1 MYRALSWIAAIIA
14 LAACAPPAGTAVIAP
29 PTAAL
34 STATR
39 FASATPS
46 RAPTSPPTAAWTP
59 TRPPA
64 SPTPQPIPTRE
75 VHCPAGQP
83 WSGTQGGFALYLCA
97 DPQPPELGRPV
108 AIEVTLTDAAGEL
121 ISEAEVKLTLV
132 GGMGGME
139 GEHDEDFSVQLEAGE
154 AGRYGAATTIGPPD
168 LVLTG
173 MAITVQHQGR
183 SVTFN
188 ITPDELRPETP

>member
-1 MYRALSWIAAIIA
+1 MYRAMSWIAAAVA
-14 LAACAPPAGTAVIAP
+14 LAACAPPAGTAAIAP

-34 STATR
+34 STAAR
-39 FASATPS
+39 LVSATPTH
-46 RAPTSPPTAAWTP
+46 ALTSPPTAAWTP
-59 TRPPA
+59 TRLPA
-64 SPTPQPIPTRE
+64 SPTPRPIPTLE
-75 VHCPAGQP
+75 VHCPAGEP
-83 WSGTQGGFALYLCA
+83 WSGTQGGFALYVCA

-108 AIEVTLTDAAGEL
+108 AVAVTLTDAAGEL

-139 GEHDEDFSVQLEAGE
+139 GEHDEDFSVELEAGE

-173 MAITVQHQGR
+173 VAITVQHQGR
-183 SVTFN
+183 SGTFN
-188 ITPDELRPETP
+188 ITPDELRPDTP

>member
-1 MYRALSWIAAIIA
+1 MQRVISWIAAVAA
-14 LAACAPPAGTAVIAP
+14 LAACAPPAGTAAIAP
-29 PTAAL
+29 PTAEL

-39 FASATPS
+39 LAPATPT
-46 RAPTSPPTAAWTP
+46 RAPTSPPTVAWTP

-64 SPTPQPIPTRE
+64 SPTPRPIPTLE
-75 VHCPAGQP
+75 VHCPAGEP
-83 WSGTQGGFALYLCA
+83 WSGTQGGLALYVCA

-108 AIEVTLTDAAGEL
+108 AVEVTLTNAAGEL

-139 GEHDEDFSVQLEAGE
+139 GEHDEDFSVELEAGE
-154 AGRYGAATTIGPPD
+154 AGRYRAATTIGPPD
-168 LVLTG
+168 LMLTG
-173 MAITVQHQGR
+173 VAITVLHQGR

-188 ITPDELRPETP
+188 ITPDELRPDTP

>member
-1 MYRALSWIAAIIA
+1 MFRALSWIAAAVA
-14 LAACAPPAGTAVIAP
+14 LAACAPPAGTAAIAP

-34 STATR
+34 STAAR
-39 FASATPS
+39 LVSATPS
-46 RAPTSPPTAAWTP
+46 HAPTSPPTAAWTP
-59 TRPPA
+59 TRLPA
-64 SPTPQPIPTRE
+64 SPTPRPIPTLE
-75 VHCPAGQP
+75 VHCPAGEP
-83 WSGTQGGFALYLCA
+83 WSGTQGGFALYVCA
-97 DPQPPELGRPV
+97 DPQPPKLGRPV
-108 AIEVTLTDAAGEL
+108 AVEVTLTDAAGEL

-139 GEHDEDFSVQLEAGE
+139 GEHDEDFSVELEAGE

-173 MAITVQHQGR
+173 VAITVQHQGR

-188 ITPDELRPETP
+188 ITPDEFQPDTP